1 MSRVAREFERLWIQV
16 DAVRYRD
23 CPLLYRVR
31 LFAHLYFCVWNFVSL
46 SFVSI
51 AIAITIG
58 WKFYFS
64 FLQSHFVSTDPPVQI
79 FFHFILKIFR
89 SLIINYY
96 LIKSNRYDC
105 YPIIRTT
112 FQIPLKS
119 QESEKK
125 KISQTGTESTL
136 EIHLSYEVIIDYLYK
151 TTTTTNLLDHNHPR
165 GTEEHEYTD
174 RFTASYSLIHATR
187 EDNENRNQAILRYY
201 PSAGQ
206 DPRGNNST
214 RL

>member
-1 MSRVAREFERLWIQV
+1 MYVCLPICIFAFGISCLS
-16 DAVRYRD
+16 
-23 CPLLYRVR
+23 LLFLV
-31 LFAHLYFCVWNFVSL
+31 
-46 SFVSI
+46 
-51 AIAITIG
+51 AIAITID

-64 FLQSHFVSTDPPVQI
+64 FLHSRFVSADPRVQI

-96 LIKSNRYDC
+96 LIKSNRYDY
-105 YPIIRTT
+105 YPIIRIT

-187 EDNENRNQAILRYY
+187 EDNENRNRAILRYY

>member
-1 MSRVAREFERLWIQV
+1 MDTGGCHEISR
-16 DAVRYRD
+16 
-23 CPLLYRVR
+23 
-31 LFAHLYFCVWNFVSL
+31 L
-46 SFVSI
+46 SFAVSCTFVCPFVFLRLEFRVSPFCFYCNCNYNWLELLLFFFTF
-51 AIAITIG
+51 AFRIG
-58 WKFYFS
+58 GS
-64 FLQSHFVSTDPPVQI
+64 STANFLP
-79 FFHFILKIFR
+79 FHFEDFP
-89 SLIINYY
+89 LIINYY

-201 PSAGQ
+201 PSARQ